1 MLTQNLFEN
10 VLLDPAIQSADTL
23 YIVSGYASATMV
35 SRHFN
40 ELKKERKKVRIEL
53 IVGMAVHD
61 GISARDHT
69 GFQRLSESYPDMFIC
84 RYVAYRPS
92 VHSKTYAWYSDS
104 MPKIGFT
111 GSANYTQSGFSRS
124 RREAMIE
131 HDARQARAYF
141 DIILG
146 DTVECRDPQVDDF
159 ITVHSEPHYSMREAS
174 VSRGE
179 RSVSRGEREVNNL
192 DNFPRISLSHL
203 DNRGGTGGRS
213 GLNWGQRPG
222 REQNQAYLRVPTSI
236 SRTNF
241 FPPIGEYFTVIT
253 DDGEILI
260 CVCAQAGG
268 KAIHTPDNNS
278 QMGIYFRRRLGV
290 RMGRF
295 VEREDLERYGRTDVD
310 FYKIDEE
317 TYYMDFS
324 VSQRSRR
331 G

>member
-1 MLTQNLFEN
+1 MLTQDLFEN
-10 VLLDPAIQSADTL
+10 VLLDPALQSADTL

-40 ELKKERKKVRIEL
+40 ELKRERKKIRIEL
-53 IVGMAVHD
+53 IVGMAIQD
-61 GISARDHT
+61 GISARDHI
-69 GFQRLSESYPDMFIC
+69 GFQRLSESYPGLFIC
-84 RYVAYRPS
+84 RYVAHRPS
-92 VHSKTYAWYSDS
+92 VHSKTYAWYSDN

-124 RREAMIE
+124 RREAMIQ

-141 DIILG
+141 DIILE
-146 DTVECRDPQVDDF
+146 DTVECRDSQVNDF
-159 ITVHSEPHYSMREAS
+159 ITVHSELHYSMRDAS
-174 VSRGE
+174 VN
-179 RSVSRGEREVNNL
+179 RGEREVNNL
-192 DNFPRISLSHL
+192 ANFHRITLSHL
-203 DNRGGTGGRS
+203 DNRGGTGQRS

-222 REQNQAYLRVPTSI
+222 REQNQAYLRVPMSI
-236 SRTNF
+236 SMAIF

-260 CVCAQAGG
+260 CVRAQAGG

-290 RMGRF
+290 PMGSF
-295 VEREDLERYGRTDVD
+295 VEREYLERYGRTDVD
-310 FYKIDEE
+310 FYKIDAE

-324 VSQRSRR
+324 VS
-331 G
+331 